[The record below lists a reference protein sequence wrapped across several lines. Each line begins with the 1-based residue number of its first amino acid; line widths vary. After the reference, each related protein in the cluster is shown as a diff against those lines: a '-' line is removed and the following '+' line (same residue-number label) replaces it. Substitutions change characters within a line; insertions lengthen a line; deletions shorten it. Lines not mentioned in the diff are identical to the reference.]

1 MPYKSLNTINPKNL
15 FTTKEN
21 LVDMKGRLKMNL
33 KKIHHVAIIVSD
45 YKKSREFYVEKLG
58 FRVIRENYR
67 PEREDYKLD
76 LELDGCE
83 LEIFSG
89 KGNPPR
95 VNYPEA
101 CGLRHL
107 AFYVEDM
114 EKVIAELHEKGVET
128 EPIREDPFGVVS

>member
-1 MPYKSLNTINPKNL
+1 
-15 FTTKEN
+15 
-21 LVDMKGRLKMNL
+21 MNL

-58 FRVIRENYR
+58 FRIIRENYR

-76 LELDGCE
+76 IELEGCE

-89 KGNPPR
+89 KGIHLA

-114 EKVIAELHEKGVET
+114 EKIIAELHEKGIET
-128 EPIREDPFGVVS
+128 EQFERILLQEKNDIFP

>member
-1 MPYKSLNTINPKNL
+1 
-15 FTTKEN
+15 
-21 LVDMKGRLKMNL
+21 MNL

-45 YKKSREFYVEKLG
+45 YKKSRAFYVEKLG

-67 PEREDYKLD
+67 ADRDDYKLD

-89 KGNPPR
+89 NENPQR

-107 AFYVEDM
+107 AFYVEDI
-114 EKVIAELHEKGVET
+114 EAAVAELQEKEIAT
-128 EPIREDPFGVVS
+128 EPIRVDPFTEKRMTFFHDPDGLPLELHE

>member
-1 MPYKSLNTINPKNL
+1 
-15 FTTKEN
+15 
-21 LVDMKGRLKMNL
+21 MNL

-45 YKKSREFYVEKLG
+45 YKESREFYVEKLG

-95 VNYPEA
+95 VIE
-101 CGLRHL
+101 
-107 AFYVEDM
+107 
-114 EKVIAELHEKGVET
+114 ELHEKGIET
-128 EPIREDPFGVVS
+128 EPIREDPFTEKRMTFFHDPDGLPLELHE

>member
-1 MPYKSLNTINPKNL
+1 
-15 FTTKEN
+15 
-21 LVDMKGRLKMNL
+21 MNL

-114 EKVIAELHEKGVET
+114 EKVIEELHEKGIET
-128 EPIREDPFGVVS
+128 EPIREDPFTEKRMTFFP

>member
-1 MPYKSLNTINPKNL
+1 
-15 FTTKEN
+15 
-21 LVDMKGRLKMNL
+21 MNL

-83 LEIFSG
+83 LEIFQG
-89 KGNPPR
+89 KGIR
-95 VNYPEA
+95 LVSIIR
-101 CGLRHL
+101 RHVVL
-107 AFYVEDM
+107 GILHFMWKIWKKSLQNFTRKELKQNQF
-114 EKVIAELHEKGVET
+114 EKILLQKKE
-128 EPIREDPFGVVS
+128 